1 MISGY
6 GPSGLIFRNE
16 LAISPAGISWK
27 GKFHPLDSITRVGWG
42 GVRKSVN
49 GVYTGTDYTI
59 GFGDNHSEQVIKLK
73 QESIYNSFVE
83 ALWRAVCVRLVIEM
97 LRALRAHTRP
107 LSSPLDPGPVAALA
121 PHHLVSLLEG
131 ALAFAILACWHSS
144 ALGPPGPDGRAGE
157 KWAAP
162 TQSSQPKNQQRGDRV
177 SYRQGSS
184 GVIRCH
190 LCFLNCSRACDDI
203 QTHRPIFLAV
213 PSALGHAAARAP
225 PAAQKAVAGR
235 SGISRPKDIVPAKL

>member
-27 GKFHPLDSITRVGWG
+27 GKFHPLDSITRVNWG

-73 QESIYNSFVE
+73 QESIYNGFVE

-131 ALAFAILACWHSS
+131 ALAFAILALLLLLAGTLLHWVLPDRTVEPGARAAQTKITHSS
-144 ALGPPGPDGRAGE
+144 AR
-157 KWAAP
+157 
-162 TQSSQPKNQQRGDRV
+162 
-177 SYRQGSS
+177 
-184 GVIRCH
+184 
-190 LCFLNCSRACDDI
+190 
-203 QTHRPIFLAV
+203 
-213 PSALGHAAARAP
+213 
-225 PAAQKAVAGR
+225 
-235 SGISRPKDIVPAKL
+235 